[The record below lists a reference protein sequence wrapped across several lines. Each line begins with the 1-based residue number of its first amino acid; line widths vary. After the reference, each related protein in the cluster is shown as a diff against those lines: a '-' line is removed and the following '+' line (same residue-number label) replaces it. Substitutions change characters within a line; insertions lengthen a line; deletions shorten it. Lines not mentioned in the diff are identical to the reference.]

1 MESGEMPMD
10 IIKRPVIAKYWDRD
24 DLIRRMRRIEGQAR
38 GVQAMLDR
46 DEDCKDI
53 LTQLAAISGA
63 LSQVA
68 RVVSACGVVD
78 GIEQAA
84 GPLDPEQI
92 RAILTELNA
101 KGRL

>member
-1 MESGEMPMD
+1 MHTE
-10 IIKRPVIAKYWDRD
+10 KHPVIAKYWDRD

-38 GVQAMLDR
+38 GVQAMLER
-46 DEDCKDI
+46 DEDCKAI

-63 LSQVA
+63 LGQVA

-84 GPLDPEQI
+84 GPLDVDQV
-92 RAILTELNA
+92 RAILAELNA

>member
-1 MESGEMPMD
+1 MD
-10 IIKRPVIAKYWDRD
+10 VEKRLVIAKYWDRD

-38 GVQAMLDR
+38 GVQAMLER
-46 DEDCKDI
+46 DEDCKAI

-78 GIEQAA
+78 GIEQVT
-84 GPLDPEQI
+84 GPLDPDQI
-92 RAILTELNA
+92 RVVLAEMNA